1 MDYVYILK
9 FIGVLVAMFLV
20 DICWAKYFIHI
31 GKHNAIKAASWGTM
45 IMVLGSFT
53 TINYVGDKTL
63 LIAAWIGSF
72 AGTYYAVSRE
82 KKKAEEKSEI

>member
-1 MDYVYILK
+1 
-9 FIGVLVAMFLV
+9 
-20 DICWAKYFIHI
+20 
-31 GKHNAIKAASWGTM
+31 M

-72 AGTYYAVSRE
+72 AGTYYAISRE